1 MKTKFFENRLLFQFD
16 SPENDIARMEIKE
29 EELRLQDL
37 RDAIDQNQENKRTDA
52 GYTEAKSYFL
62 KKYGDSRMNDFRNDP
77 RIIAENVLG
86 RGSDFMPQNLKEFKM
101 LAEDVVYA
109 SLLQRPFSELPEIT
123 RFAYNIVTGRP
134 EKK

>member
-52 GYTEAKSYFL
+52 GYTEAKKL
-62 KKYGDSRMNDFRNDP
+62 
-77 RIIAENVLG
+77 
-86 RGSDFMPQNLKEFKM
+86 
-101 LAEDVVYA
+101 
-109 SLLQRPFSELPEIT
+109 FS
-123 RFAYNIVTGRP
+123 
-134 EKK
+134 